1 MLLLGTLLQGFG
13 TVACMS
19 WSDEPENEE
28 RSEEWDSMVGD
39 VYSTIESLTERFGE
53 NQTAGVIS
61 SARFLIEQVK
71 RLHEESG
78 VLHLPSFP
86 VIDIASDAD
95 LVGRLAEEYFDEED
109 DDHEVE
115 ERKTQVT
122 FTAVG
127 HAAIASAR
135 PLEDAL
141 GRVDRDFDAVGE
153 SSAGALVELADAA
166 AVFAEWSHIYVE
178 AALGYYEVMGC
189 MPDGASCSG
198 TLEDMYQWE
207 QVEQL
212 RADIQASLVARVA
225 G

>member
-1 MLLLGTLLQGFG
+1 
-13 TVACMS
+13 
-19 WSDEPENEE
+19 
-28 RSEEWDSMVGD
+28 
-39 VYSTIESLTERFGE
+39 
-53 NQTAGVIS
+53 
-61 SARFLIEQVK
+61 LIEQVK

-78 VLHLPSFP
+78 VLHLPAFP

-95 LVGRLAEEYFDEED
+95 LVGRWAQEYFDEED

-153 SSAGALVELADAA
+153 SPAGALVELADAA

>member
-1 MLLLGTLLQGFG
+1 
-13 TVACMS
+13 MS

-109 DDHEVE
+109 DNHEVE

-135 PLEDAL
+135 PLEDAV
-141 GRVDRDFDAVGE
+141 GRAACEFDAVGE
-153 SSAGALVELADAA
+153 SSAEALVELADTA